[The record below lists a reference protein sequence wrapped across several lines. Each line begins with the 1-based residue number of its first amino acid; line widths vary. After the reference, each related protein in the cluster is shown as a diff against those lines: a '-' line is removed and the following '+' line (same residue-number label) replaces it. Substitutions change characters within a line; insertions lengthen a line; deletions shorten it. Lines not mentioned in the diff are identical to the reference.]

1 MRDKTKRTYQKPE
14 LTQVKL
20 VPEEAV
26 LATCKFNSSSGT
38 SQTDCGADPVCIFTA
53 TS

>member
-26 LATCKFNSSSGT
+26 LATCKTATGVRGN
-38 SQTDCGADPVCIFTA
+38 CGADPVCNITP